1 MMEMI
6 DTFLQ
11 ACLNGLMIG
20 GFYSLMGMG
29 QNVIFGVMKIIN
41 FCHGEMLMVGM
52 YLAYVFYTYLGID
65 PYLALP
71 LVALVM
77 FVFGAIFQHTLITPS
92 LGTHSFTNL
101 LFLTVGMGILLTN
114 GAQVLFTSD
123 YLTITTSYSQ
133 KILSLGPVTVALPRI
148 VSFCVLIAVSIAL
161 AFFLKHTQTG
171 KQIRAV
177 SQNPIGAQVVGID
190 TKKIYMITYGLG
202 AALAG
207 VSGALLTLF
216 YVINPTA
223 GSNFGFRALI
233 VVVVGGLG
241 SIGGAFFAGIFLGLL
256 ETLVSLFIGPSLR
269 TLVVFATFIV
279 ILVIR
284 QNIILRRA

>member
-1 MMEMI
+1 MDI
-6 DTFLQ
+6 FLQ

-41 FCHGEMLMVGM
+41 FCHGELLMVGM
-52 YLAYVFYTYLGID
+52 YLAYVFYEYFGID
-65 PYLALP
+65 PYFSLP

-77 FVFGAIFQHTLITPS
+77 FVAGAVFQHTLITPS
-92 LGTHSFTNL
+92 LGTKSFTNL

-114 GAQVLFTSD
+114 GAQVIFTSD
-123 YLTITTSYSQ
+123 YRTITTDYSST
-133 KILSLGPVTVALPRI
+133 ILSIGPVTVALSRV
-148 VSFCVLIAVSIAL
+148 VSFCALIAVSLGL
-161 AFFLKHTQTG
+161 AFFLKCTKTG
-171 KQIRAV
+171 KKIRAV

-241 SIGGAFFAGIFLGLL
+241 SIGGAFCAGIFLGLL

-284 QNIILRRA
+284 QNIILRRK

>member
-1 MMEMI
+1 M

-11 ACLNGLMIG
+11 ACINGLMIG

-65 PYLALP
+65 PYVALP

-77 FVFGAIFQHTLITPS
+77 FIAGAIFQHTLITPS
-92 LGTHSFTNL
+92 LGTKSFTNL

-114 GAQVLFTSD
+114 GAQVLFSSD
-123 YLTITTSYSQ
+123 YRTITTSYSSI
-133 KILSLGPVTVALPRI
+133 ILSLGPITVALPRV

-161 AFFLKHTQTG
+161 AFFLKYTRTG
-171 KQIRAV
+171 KKIRAV

-241 SIGGAFFAGIFLGLL
+241 SISGAFFAGIFLGLL

>member
-1 MMEMI
+1 MNI
-6 DTFLQ
+6 FLP

-52 YLAYVFYTYLGID
+52 YLAYVFYEYLGID
-65 PYLALP
+65 PYFSLP
-71 LVALVM
+71 LVAIVM
-77 FVFGAIFQHTLITPS
+77 FVAGAIFQQTLITPS
-92 LGTHSFTNL
+92 LGTKSFTNL

-114 GAQVLFTSD
+114 GAQVIFTSD
-123 YLTITTSYSQ
+123 YRTITTDYSST
-133 KILSLGPVTVALPRI
+133 ILSIGPVTVALSRV
-148 VSFCVLIAVSIAL
+148 VSFIALIAVSITL
-161 AFFLKHTQTG
+161 TYFLKYTKTG
-171 KQIRAV
+171 KKIRAV

-190 TKKIYMITYGLG
+190 TKKIYMITYGIG

-207 VSGALLTLF
+207 ISGALLTLF

-241 SIGGAFFAGIFLGLL
+241 SISGAFWAGIFLGLL

-269 TLVVFATFIV
+269 SLVVFATFIV

>member
-1 MMEMI
+1 
-6 DTFLQ
+6 
-11 ACLNGLMIG
+11 MIG

-65 PYLALP
+65 PYVALP

-77 FVFGAIFQHTLITPS
+77 FIAGAIFQHTLITPS
-92 LGTHSFTNL
+92 LGTKSFTNL

-114 GAQVLFTSD
+114 GAQVLFSSD
-123 YLTITTSYSQ
+123 YRTITTSYSSI
-133 KILSLGPVTVALPRI
+133 ILSLGPITVALPRV

-161 AFFLKHTQTG
+161 AFFLKYTRTG
-171 KQIRAV
+171 KKIRAV

-241 SIGGAFFAGIFLGLL
+241 SISGAFFAGIFLGLL

>member
-1 MMEMI
+1 
-6 DTFLQ
+6 
-11 ACLNGLMIG
+11 
-20 GFYSLMGMG
+20 
-29 QNVIFGVMKIIN
+29 
-41 FCHGEMLMVGM
+41 
-52 YLAYVFYTYLGID
+52 
-65 PYLALP
+65 
-71 LVALVM
+71 M
-77 FVFGAIFQHTLITPS
+77 FIAGAIFQHTLITPS
-92 LGTHSFTNL
+92 LGTKSFTNL

-114 GAQVLFTSD
+114 GAQVIFTSD
-123 YLTITTSYSQ
+123 YRTITTDYSST
-133 KILSLGPVTVALPRI
+133 ILPIGPVTVALSRI
-148 VSFCVLIAVSIAL
+148 VSFIALIAVSIAL
-161 AFFLKHTQTG
+161 TYFLKCTKTG
-171 KQIRAV
+171 KKIRAV

-207 VSGALLTLF
+207 ISGALLTLF

-241 SIGGAFFAGIFLGLL
+241 SISGAFWAGIFLGLL

-269 TLVVFATFIV
+269 SLVVFATFIV

>member
-1 MMEMI
+1 MDI
-6 DTFLQ
+6 FLQ
-11 ACLNGLMIG
+11 ACVNGLMIG

-52 YLAYVFYTYLGID
+52 YLAYVFYEYLGID
-65 PYLALP
+65 PYFSLP

-77 FVFGAIFQHTLITPS
+77 FIAGAIFQHTLITPS
-92 LGTHSFTNL
+92 LGTKSFTNL

-114 GAQVLFTSD
+114 GAQVIFSSD
-123 YLTITTSYSQ
+123 YRTITTDYSST
-133 KILSLGPVTVALPRI
+133 ILSIGPITVALSRV
-148 VSFCVLIAVSIAL
+148 VSFCALIAVSIAL
-161 AFFLKHTQTG
+161 AFFLKCTKTG
-171 KQIRAV
+171 KKIRAV

-207 VSGALLTLF
+207 ISGALLTLF

-284 QNIILRRA
+284 QNIILRRK

>member
-1 MMEMI
+1 MDI
-6 DTFLQ
+6 FLQ
-11 ACLNGLMIG
+11 ACVNGLMIG

-65 PYLALP
+65 PYFSLP

-77 FVFGAIFQHTLITPS
+77 FVAGAIFQHTLITPS
-92 LGTHSFTNL
+92 LGTKSFTNL

-114 GAQVLFTSD
+114 GAQVIFSSD
-123 YLTITTSYSQ
+123 YRTITTDYSAT
-133 KILSLGPVTVALPRI
+133 ILSIGPVTVALSRV
-148 VSFCVLIAVSIAL
+148 VSFCALIAVSIGL
-161 AFFLKHTQTG
+161 AFFLKYTKTG
-171 KQIRAV
+171 KKIRAV

-190 TKKIYMITYGLG
+190 TKIIYMITYGLG

-207 VSGALLTLF
+207 ISGALLTLF

-241 SIGGAFFAGIFLGLL
+241 SISGAFFAGIFLGLL

>member
-1 MMEMI
+1 M

-52 YLAYVFYTYLGID
+52 YLAYAFYTYLGID

-114 GAQVLFTSD
+114 GAQVIFTSD
-123 YLTITTSYSQ
+123 YRTITTSYSQ
-133 KILSLGPVTVALPRI
+133 IILSLGPVTVALPRV
-148 VSFCVLIAVSIAL
+148 VSFCVLVAVSIAL
-161 AFFLKHTQTG
+161 AFFLKYTQTG
-171 KQIRAV
+171 KKIRAV

-241 SIGGAFFAGIFLGLL
+241 SIGGAFLAGIFLGLL

-284 QNIILRRA
+284 QNILLRRA

>member
-1 MMEMI
+1 M

-65 PYLALP
+65 PYVALP

-77 FVFGAIFQHTLITPS
+77 FIAGAIFQHTLITPS
-92 LGTHSFTNL
+92 LGTKSFTNL

-114 GAQVLFTSD
+114 GAQVIFSSD
-123 YLTITTSYSQ
+123 YRTITTSYSQ
-133 KILSLGPVTVALPRI
+133 KILSFGSVTVALPRV

-161 AFFLKHTQTG
+161 AFFLKYTRTG
-171 KQIRAV
+171 KKIRAV

-241 SIGGAFFAGIFLGLL
+241 SIGGAFLAGIFLGLL

>member
-1 MMEMI
+1 M

-65 PYLALP
+65 PYVALP

-77 FVFGAIFQHTLITPS
+77 FIAGAIFQQTLITPS
-92 LGTHSFTNL
+92 LGTKSFTNL

-114 GAQVLFTSD
+114 GAQVIFSSD
-123 YLTITTSYSQ
+123 YRTITTSYSQ
-133 KILSLGPVTVALPRI
+133 KILSFGSVTVALPRV

-161 AFFLKHTQTG
+161 AFFLKYTKTG
-171 KQIRAV
+171 KKIRAV

-241 SIGGAFFAGIFLGLL
+241 SIGGAFLAGIFLGLL

>member
-1 MMEMI
+1 M

-11 ACLNGLMIG
+11 ACINGLMIG

-65 PYLALP
+65 PYVALP

-77 FVFGAIFQHTLITPS
+77 FIAGAIFQHTLITPS
-92 LGTHSFTNL
+92 LGTKSFTNL

-114 GAQVLFTSD
+114 GAQVLFSSD
-123 YLTITTSYSQ
+123 YRTITTSYSSI
-133 KILSLGPVTVALPRI
+133 ILSLGPITVALPRV

-161 AFFLKHTQTG
+161 AFFLKYTRTG
-171 KQIRAV
+171 KKIRAV

-223 GSNFGFRALI
+223 GSIFGFRALI

-241 SIGGAFFAGIFLGLL
+241 SISGAFFAGIFLGLL

>member
-1 MMEMI
+1 MDI
-6 DTFLQ
+6 FLQ
-11 ACLNGLMIG
+11 ACVNGLMIG

-52 YLAYVFYTYLGID
+52 YLAYVFYEYLGMD
-65 PYLALP
+65 PYFSLP
-71 LVALVM
+71 LVAFVM
-77 FVFGAIFQHTLITPS
+77 FVAGAIFQHTLITPS
-92 LGTHSFTNL
+92 LGTKSFTNL

-114 GAQVLFTSD
+114 GAQVIFTSD
-123 YLTITTSYSQ
+123 YRTITTDYSA
-133 KILSLGPVTVALPRI
+133 KILSIGPVTVALSRV
-148 VSFCVLIAVSIAL
+148 VSFCALIAVSIGL
-161 AFFLKHTQTG
+161 AFFLKCTKTG
-171 KQIRAV
+171 KKIRAV

-207 VSGALLTLF
+207 ISGALLTLF

-241 SIGGAFFAGIFLGLL
+241 SISGAFFAGIFLGLL

-284 QNIILRRA
+284 QNIILRRK

>member
-1 MMEMI
+1 M

-11 ACLNGLMIG
+11 ACVNGLMIG

-52 YLAYVFYTYLGID
+52 YLTYAFYTYLGID

-77 FVFGAIFQHTLITPS
+77 FIFGAVFQHTLITPS

-114 GAQVLFTSD
+114 GAQVIFSSD
-123 YLTITTSYSQ
+123 YRTITTSYSQ
-133 KILSLGPVTVALPRI
+133 IILSIGSVTVALPRL

-161 AFFLKHTQTG
+161 AFFLKYTDTG
-171 KQIRAV
+171 KKIRAV

-241 SIGGAFFAGIFLGLL
+241 SIGGAFLAGIFLGLL
-256 ETLVSLFIGPSLR
+256 ETLVSLFIGPSMR
-269 TLVVFATFIV
+269 TLVVFAAFIV

>member
-1 MMEMI
+1 ML

-65 PYLALP
+65 PYIALP

-77 FVFGAIFQHTLITPS
+77 FIAGAVFQHTLITPS

-114 GAQVLFTSD
+114 GAQVIFSSD
-123 YLTITTSYSQ
+123 YLTITTSYSSR
-133 KILSLGPVTVALPRI
+133 ILSFGPVTVALPRV

-161 AFFLKHTQTG
+161 AFFLKYTKTG
-171 KQIRAV
+171 KKIRAV
-177 SQNPIGAQVVGID
+177 SQNPVGAQVVGID

-241 SIGGAFFAGIFLGLL
+241 SIGGAFLAGIFLGLL

-269 TLVVFATFIV
+269 TLVVFASFIV

>member
-1 MMEMI
+1 MDI
-6 DTFLQ
+6 FLQ
-11 ACLNGLMIG
+11 ACVNGLMIG

-65 PYLALP
+65 PYFSLP

-77 FVFGAIFQHTLITPS
+77 FVAGAIFQHTLITPS
-92 LGTHSFTNL
+92 LGTKSFTNL

-123 YLTITTSYSQ
+123 YRTITTDYSAT
-133 KILSLGPVTVALPRI
+133 ILSIGPVTVALSRV
-148 VSFCVLIAVSIAL
+148 VSFCALIAVSIAL
-161 AFFLKHTQTG
+161 AFFLKCTKTG
-171 KQIRAV
+171 KKIRAV

-207 VSGALLTLF
+207 ISGALLTLF

-241 SIGGAFFAGIFLGLL
+241 SISGAFFAGIFLGLL

>member
-1 MMEMI
+1 M

-11 ACLNGLMIG
+11 ACVNGLMIG

-29 QNVIFGVMKIIN
+29 QNIIFGVMKIIN
-41 FCHGEMLMVGM
+41 FCHGEMLMAGM
-52 YLAYVFYTYLGID
+52 YLTYAFHAYLGID
-65 PYLALP
+65 PYVATP
-71 LVALVM
+71 LVAIVM
-77 FVFGAIFQHTLITPS
+77 FVAGALFQHTLITPS
-92 LGTHSFTNL
+92 LGTKSFTNL

-114 GAQVLFTSD
+114 VAQVIFTSD
-123 YLTITTSYSQ
+123 YRTITTSYSSE
-133 KILSLGPVTVALPRI
+133 ILSFGPVTVALPKV
-148 VSFCVLIAVSIAL
+148 VSFCVLIVISVAL
-161 AFFLKHTQTG
+161 FIFLKYTTTG
-171 KQIRAV
+171 KQVRAV
-177 SQNPIGAQVVGID
+177 AQNPVGAQVVGID
-190 TKKIYMITYGLG
+190 SKKIYMITYGLG

-241 SIGGAFFAGIFLGLL
+241 SIPGAFLAGIFLGLL